1 MRRINVRQCIAGR
14 HTYLRT
20 CVGACASGE
29 EWEVKLR
36 DASDVK
42 EDPQGRPRSTGK
54 RVTGRE

>member
-1 MRRINVRQCIAGR
+1 MHSWQ
-14 HTYLRT
+14 TYVPA
-20 CVGACASGE
+20 VGACASGE

-42 EDPQGRPRSTGK
+42 EGPQGRPRSTGK